1 MQIHRSRHTCGFT
14 VLPNALLQD
23 RRLSYTARGLLA
35 DLLSRPDGWSEDGRR
50 MADSSPQGRLAV
62 AKALRELT
70 AFGYYRVHKVR
81 REDGTF
87 VSESHVY
94 DTPQQSVPGSA
105 SGSGSGLMC
114 QVVPGIDRPGSGGP
128 TAGGPGANPV
138 KNRGKE
144 PSLPGPRRRPG
155 AAGVRDGGVI
165 TGMGEPPEVP
175 MVSDVCTAGDAART
189 ATGDFGVGAG
199 TDRSRVDEAIAEA
212 HGVAVAML
220 FRVIGPEPRLRLG
233 AVEALGLAP
242 LVSAWLERGYDHRD
256 LAGAL
261 LGGLP
266 ARIHSTSA
274 LLRNRLTR
282 KLPPSPAV
290 MSPDCSTPGR
300 PGSGVPRWAECEECG
315 YPVPRAGRCPDCA
328 APSDGPGP
336 GPDSRPDDES
346 ARRSET
352 TARGRALVRAAMCEG
367 AVAVRT
373 ADCCVSGD

>member
-1 MQIHRSRHTCGFT
+1 
-14 VLPNALLQD
+14 
-23 RRLSYTARGLLA
+23 
-35 DLLSRPDGWSEDGRR
+35 
-50 MADSSPQGRLAV
+50 
-62 AKALRELT
+62 
-70 AFGYYRVHKVR
+70 
-81 REDGTF
+81 
-87 VSESHVY
+87 
-94 DTPQQSVPGSA
+94 
-105 SGSGSGLMC
+105 
-114 QVVPGIDRPGSGGP
+114 
-128 TAGGPGANPV
+128 
-138 KNRGKE
+138 
-144 PSLPGPRRRPG
+144 
-155 AAGVRDGGVI
+155 
-165 TGMGEPPEVP
+165 
-175 MVSDVCTAGDAART
+175 
-189 ATGDFGVGAG
+189 
-199 TDRSRVDEAIAEA
+199 
-212 HGVAVAML
+212 ML

-373 ADCCVSGD
+373 ADCCVSGA